1 MLFIYFIFT
10 LFYHTFV
17 YYLLLFY
24 YNLLS
29 LYRLFH
35 LIYLIIIVMFGF
47 IIFVFLIFSNLF
59 DIISFE
65 LFLFIMCRSFS
76 THSFIGLNGLF
87 PHLIFQLILIVII
100 FMTHCLLLL
109 HLVIKLN
116 DQFVFSSIF
125 FISLL
130 YCL

>member
-1 MLFIYFIFT
+1 MIFIYFIFT

-35 LIYLIIIVMFGF
+35 LVYLIIIVMFGF

-65 LFLFIMCRSFS
+65 LFLFIRCRFFS
-76 THSFIGLNGLF
+76 THFFIELNELF
-87 PHLIFQLILIVII
+87 LHLISQLILIII
-100 FMTHCLLLL
+100 VFMTHCLLLL
-109 HLVIKLN
+109 RLVIKLN

-125 FISLL
+125 FIFLQC
-130 YCL
+130 CL